1 MSRKGSRLAKPSRP
15 HLGVTNGMNLL
26 IIRLII
32 FAVLFFAGLKLYR
45 MYREW
50 KLDRE
55 ELLEHDDDARQEGGQ
70 MVRCSWCNVHVP
82 ESDALREQGEWFCS
96 SAHLD
101 RYLQEQKEQGPEEKE

>member
-1 MSRKGSRLAKPSRP
+1 
-15 HLGVTNGMNLL
+15 MNLL

-55 ELLEHDDDARQEGGQ
+55 ALLEDDRDDSRGNQ
-70 MVRCSWCNVHVP
+70 MVRCAWCQVHVP
-82 ESDALREQGEWFCS
+82 ESEAQRAQGEWFCS
-96 SAHLD
+96 SAHRD
-101 RYLQEQKEQGPEEKE
+101 RYLQEQREHDEPGSDDDPHA

>member
-1 MSRKGSRLAKPSRP
+1 
-15 HLGVTNGMNLL
+15 MNLL

-55 ELLEHDDDARQEGGQ
+55 ELLDHDTDDSDANQI
-70 MVRCSWCNVHVP
+70 VRCTYCKVHLP
-82 ESDALREQGEWFCS
+82 ETDALRERGEWFCS
-96 SAHLD
+96 SAHRD
-101 RYLQEQKEQGPEEKE
+101 KYLEEQKSDDQ